1 MQTQTSC
8 NLILLT
14 SLCYNLRLGAIYA
27 VTSSF
32 DISRSHGA
40 GGGHSDRIL
49 SLCVS
54 VTFSFS
60 IRRFWGKGRRD
71 CEKERERRDR
81 KYITVSLFP
90 PPLKSQI
97 SPSPQ
102 GSPGYPGYVTLYI
115 GGRLRPEVQPLPL
128 YKLYISTIFSRNHVT
143 DLSTE
148 SGNLFKMAAKIKSER
163 IWVRGLQPRPQGLL
177 DG

>member
-14 SLCYNLRLGAIYA
+14 SLCCNLRLGAIYA

-60 IRRFWGKGRRD
+60 IRRFWRKGRRD

-97 SPSPQ
+97 SSSPQ

-128 YKLYISTIFSRNHVT
+128 YKLYISTILYRKGTPFINLIVPLSRT
-143 DLSTE
+143 
-148 SGNLFKMAAKIKSER
+148 
-163 IWVRGLQPRPQGLL
+163 
-177 DG
+177 